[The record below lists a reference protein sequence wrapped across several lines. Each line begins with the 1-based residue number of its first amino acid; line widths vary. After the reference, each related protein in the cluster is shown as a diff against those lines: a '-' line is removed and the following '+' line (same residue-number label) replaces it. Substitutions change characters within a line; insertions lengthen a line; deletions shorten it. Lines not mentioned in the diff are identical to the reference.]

1 MNKELAR
8 RELARGVNLVV
19 CQGDIT
25 VEEVDAIVNAANE
38 YLKHGG
44 GVAYAIL
51 QRGGRIIQE
60 ESDRIV
66 RRLGKIP
73 TGFAAITTG
82 GNLKA
87 RVVIHAVGPVW
98 KGGRNR
104 EDEKLRRA
112 VISALEIANGYG
124 LKSIAFPAISTGIYG
139 FPKDRAADIIFR
151 AVGEWVE
158 NHPDSTLNEIRICL
172 YDDET
177 ANIFLK
183 VFSGA

>member
-1 MNKELAR
+1 MNRLLSR
-8 RELARGVNLVV
+8 RELKGGVSLRV

-25 VEEVDAIVNAANE
+25 LEEVDAIVNAANE

-44 GVAYAIL
+44 GVAYAIVR
-51 QRGGRIIQE
+51 RGGREIQE

-66 RRLGKIP
+66 RRLGKVP

-87 RVVIHAVGPVW
+87 RMVIHTVGPVW
-98 KGGRNR
+98 KGGRDN

-112 VISALEIANGYG
+112 VISPLEIANGYG
-124 LKSIAFPAISTGIYG
+124 FESIVFPAISTGIYG
-139 FPKDRAADIIFR
+139 FPKDRAARIIFS
-151 AVGEWVE
+151 AIEEWVE
-158 NHPDSTLNEIRICL
+158 SHPHSTLKDIGVCL

-177 ANIFLK
+177 AKVFLDA
-183 VFSGA
+183 FSGA